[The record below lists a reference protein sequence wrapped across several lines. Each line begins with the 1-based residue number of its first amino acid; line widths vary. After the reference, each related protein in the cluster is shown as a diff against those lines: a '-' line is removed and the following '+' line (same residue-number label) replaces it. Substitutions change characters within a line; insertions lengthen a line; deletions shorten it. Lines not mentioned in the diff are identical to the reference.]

1 MQTYTNPLS
10 HDGLRPDPFI
20 LRFCGT
26 YYLYV
31 THPQI
36 LCWSS
41 MDLVSWNEEGPVIAE
56 NLFGDLVPFAPE
68 VVYVNGWFY
77 MYTSPS
83 GTGHCVLRSTSPT
96 GPFALHAEGL
106 ERSLDGSPFI
116 DDDGNLYLYW
126 ADDRGILGCAMKS
139 PSEPGE
145 TVVVCKTDMG
155 WTEGPQVIKEDGLY
169 YLTYCGNHYLS
180 KGYRVYCAAST
191 SPLGPFENVSPQP
204 ILVQTT
210 GPCVGLGHCST
221 VWGPDLQVRYMA
233 YHNLNKDRSRD
244 FSIAPVSFS
253 PSEVSVLGHC
263 NYEQPVPK
271 LPDVTT
277 NVISSAQQEWE
288 PDRVYDVTEAV
299 AEVSMISATLPFGV
313 CFGVLAITVIAD
325 HRLVVRNHECTLYS
339 ALLPFEVKPK
349 VLHTF
354 VMQSHDGMVSIFLD
368 GLLVTTVQVP
378 SPNIGPICCLP
389 GEHERLI
396 THAQLSYGSR
406 QKAIEALAIPIPA
419 RMYVRN
425 ACKVNVPSAGT
436 YLVHRYARHTD
447 IETAQLHCEKMFLK
461 KGVQTLQCGSSEQYM
476 VIHKRAQQLTATVQ
490 WKPKDSYGKY
500 VCGDTYT
507 SAFEMHAVLKRNQM
521 GPKGSFGVMFRVNDL
536 ADGGE
541 GRDPVLGRN
550 FFNGYSCMINA
561 EKVTLFKH
569 RYNQEILVEVPH
581 FVFLGKPLS
590 VKVIAKEQDIQIFL
604 EDKLLLTYRDTE
616 HPFLYGKVGIRYA
629 GSLMDSAEITLTCSD

>member
-1 MQTYTNPLS
+1 MKTYTNPLS

-20 LRFCGT
+20 LRFDGT

-41 MDLVSWNEEGPVIAE
+41 KDLVSWKEEGPVIAE
-56 NLFGDLVPFAPE
+56 QLFGDLVPFAPE
-68 VVYVNGWFY
+68 VIYVNGWFY
-77 MYTSPS
+77 MYASPS

-96 GPFALHAEGL
+96 GPFTLHAEGL
-106 ERSLDGSPFI
+106 ERSLDGSPFM

-126 ADDRGILGCAMKS
+126 ADDRGILGCAMQS

-145 TVVVCKTDMG
+145 TVLVCKTDMG
-155 WTEGPQVIKEDGLY
+155 WTEGPQVLKEDGLY

-180 KGYRVYCAAST
+180 KGYRIYCAVST
-191 SPLGPFENVSPQP
+191 NPLGPYKNVSAQP
-204 ILVQTT
+204 ILVQTN

-277 NVISSAQQEWE
+277 KVISSAQQEWE
-288 PDRVYDVTEAV
+288 PDRAYDVTGAV

-313 CFGVLAITVIAD
+313 CFGALALTVTAE
-325 HRLVVRNHECTLYS
+325 HKLVVRNHECTLYS
-339 ALLPFEVKPK
+339 ALLPFKVKPK

-354 VMQSHDGMVSIFLD
+354 VMQSHEGMVSIFLD
-368 GLLVTTVQVP
+368 GLLVAAVQVAQ
-378 SPNIGPICCLP
+378 SNIGPIGSLP
-389 GEHERLI
+389 GENERII

-406 QKAIEALAIPIPA
+406 QKAFEALAIPIPA
-419 RMYVRN
+419 KVNMRN

-436 YLVHRYARHTD
+436 YLVHRSTQNTD
-447 IETAQLHCEKMFLK
+447 LEAAQLQCEKMFLK

-476 VIHKRAQQLTATVQ
+476 VIHKRAQQLTATAQ
-490 WKPKDSYGKY
+490 WKPKGAYGKY

-507 SAFEMHAVLKRNQM
+507 SAFEMHAVVKRNQM
-521 GPKGSFGVMFRVNDL
+521 GPEGSFGVMFRVTDQ

-541 GRDPVLGRN
+541 GSDPVLGRN
-550 FFNGYSCMINA
+550 FFNGYSCMISA
-561 EKVTLFKH
+561 ENITLFKH
-569 RYNQEILVEVPH
+569 MYCQEPLVEVPH
-581 FVFLGKPLS
+581 TEFLGKPLS
-590 VKVIAKEQDIQIFL
+590 LKVIAKEQDIQIFF
-604 EDKLLLTYRDTE
+604 EDRLLLTYRDTKQ
-616 HPFLYGKVGIRYA
+616 PFLYGKVGIRYV
-629 GSLMDSAEITLTCSD
+629 GSLMDSAEITLTCLD